1 MRNTARPGLW
11 ASLLGLGALLLTP
24 GAATA
29 QLNQFE
35 IKEPKVEQGEV
46 EIEYGGDHHFQAP
59 RRRFVEEDPAEFT
72 FDGNEFNRE
81 RHSLGLGFGLT
92 NWLNLQVGVEAE
104 KARFEDVE
112 TIAQAN
118 AFDDLR
124 ITEIQFESTIV
135 LIPVGSSGFG
145 LAALIEHNVS
155 LGGKEAHQLFLG
167 TALQYENGPWSA
179 TANLNLV
186 KNIGGGEEDGFND
199 ERWDFQYAAQVKYEL
214 NSQLALAI
222 EGFGG
227 VERLW
232 NSGHRSEESLL
243 FGDFDRHLLGPVV
256 YLTWKRPS
264 TPGSASAKSDDDEA
278 KGGGDDDDGISVTA
292 GFGVLFGLNDDTADA
307 ALKWSLETEF

>member
-1 MRNTARPGLW
+1 M
-11 ASLLGLGALLLTP
+11 GLGALLLTS
-24 GAATA
+24 GTAKA

-59 RRRFVEEDPAEFT
+59 RRRFVEEDPGVFK

-81 RHSLGLGFGLT
+81 RHSLGIGFGLT

-104 KARFEDVE
+104 KARFEEAE

-118 AFDDLR
+118 AFDDMR
-124 ITEIQFESTIV
+124 ITEVQFESTIV
-135 LIPVGSSGFG
+135 LIPVGPSGFG

-155 LGGKEAHQLFLG
+155 LGGAEAHQLFLG
-167 TALQYENGPWSA
+167 TALHYENGPWSA
-179 TANLNLV
+179 TTNLNLV
-186 KNIGGGEEDGFND
+186 KNIGGAEEDGFED
-199 ERWDFQYAAQVKYEL
+199 ERWDFQYAAQVKYEMS
-214 NSQLALAI
+214 SQLAFAI

-232 NSGHRSEESLL
+232 NSGHRSEESKL

-256 YLTWKRPS
+256 YWTWKRPS
-264 TPGSASAKSDDDEA
+264 GGSAGAKD
-278 KGGGDDDDGISVTA
+278 DDDDGVSVTT
-292 GFGVLFGLNDDTADA
+292 GLGVLFGLNDDTADA